1 MNLQGF
7 QVSILVVVMVVIQSS
22 RGATICK
29 KFTDLMEG
37 IQESIEEC
45 LDTHEGGRGR
55 CLEWGEREMDFI
67 KVSMEQFGCT
77 AVRGAK
83 SQDGLTKIDRALQPY
98 RCFGNTIRE
107 LRCEFVCKVGS
118 LDRVL
123 STALV
128 CNDQADCE
136 DKEDEKYCKRRN
148 WFEGVLNWLRNNAG
162 VSQNPWAVP
171 QNSWPVTQNSWPV
184 TQNPWAVRQNS
195 WPVTP
200 NPSTLTQNPWVNRL
214 VAAQNRWD
222 EVQNAVGVLDSFG

>member
-7 QVSILVVVMVVIQSS
+7 QGSILVVVMVVIQSS

-29 KFTDLMEG
+29 TFTD
-37 IQESIEEC
+37 IIEEIEESMKAEEC
-45 LDTHEGGRGR
+45 SETHEGERER
-55 CLEWGEREMDFI
+55 CLIWEFQIAYI

-77 AVRGAK
+77 AGRGAK
-83 SQDGLTKIDRALQPY
+83 SQDGVKIDRALQPY

-118 LDRVL
+118 RDRVL
-123 STALV
+123 NTRLV
-128 CNDQADCE
+128 CNDVADCE

-148 WFEGVLNWLRNNAG
+148 WFEEVLNWLRNNAG
-162 VSQNPWAVP
+162 DSQNPWAVR
-171 QNSWPVTQNSWPV
+171 QNSWAVAQNSWA

-222 EVQNAVGVLDSFG
+222 EVQNAVNVLGGLG